1 MAARDGGTSRDLNER
16 LVEPIDSAEALRTPL
31 PPVTER
37 YFEKYYA
44 VGVFLRV
51 DRCRNVLCTFS
62 IVVHGKFIGFIYN
75 LNFYYYI
82 DVKGREGEDQCV
94 LQHSNK

>member
-1 MAARDGGTSRDLNER
+1 MAARDGGTSRGLNER
-16 LVEPIDSAEALRTPL
+16 LVEPIDSAEALSTPL

-37 YFEKYYA
+37 YFERYYA
-44 VGVFLRV
+44 VGVCLRV
-51 DRCRNVLCTFS
+51 GRRRNVLCTFS
-62 IVVHGKFIGFIYN
+62 IVVYRKFIDFIYN
-75 LNFYYYI
+75 LNLYYYI